1 MPDPKGRVQVEVFEL
16 LGEMFSRGEQIKVLP
31 SAPRHRDGFVGK
43 VLCAT
48 LDEAGKILYVD
59 VFGAPGSKAPST
71 RSLPP
76 DRLAPMPKPKRRRGQ
91 RVAGEPIVGGL

>member
-1 MPDPKGRVQVEVFEL
+1 MSDARGRVQVESFEL
-16 LGEMFSRGEQIKVLP
+16 HGETFSRGEQIKVLP

-48 LDEAGKILYVD
+48 VDESGVILYVD

-71 RSLPP
+71 RSLPVE
-76 DRLAPMPKPKRRRGQ
+76 RLAPMPKPRRRRQ
-91 RVAGEPIVGGL
+91 RVAGEPLVGGV